1 MLAKDFK
8 DKFLNT
14 YYSEKDNNYVTE
26 IYDKWKRTSPQIL
39 RISSSKDE
47 AIENHKKI
55 CKDLLKKI
63 PLIAGD

>member
-14 YYSEKDNNYVTE
+14 YYNEKDNNYVTE
-26 IYDKWKRTSPQIL
+26 IYDKWKREIPQIL
-39 RISSSKDE
+39 KVSYTKDE
-47 AIENHKKI
+47 AIETHKKI
-55 CKDLLKKI
+55 CRELLKKM